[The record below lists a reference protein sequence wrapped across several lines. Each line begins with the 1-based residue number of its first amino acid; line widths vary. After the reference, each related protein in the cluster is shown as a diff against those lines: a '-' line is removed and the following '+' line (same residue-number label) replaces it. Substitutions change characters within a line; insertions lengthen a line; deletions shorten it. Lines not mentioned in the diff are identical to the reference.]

1 MTWQHADM
9 AYPEAKPNSM
19 FLEGVGAAVATDD
32 IELTI
37 NLAANIPRNEVL
49 IALDHFRNHILKGM
63 WPPA

>member
-1 MTWQHADM
+1 M
-9 AYPEAKPNSM
+9 ATRRYGLSRGETEFNV
-19 FLEGVGAAVATDD
+19 LEGVGAAVATDD